1 MIPVYVTH
9 IDSPSCF
16 SVQLIKE
23 NTTQRLECLQNDMA
37 AFFRSKEAEKYR
49 IEEPM
54 VGQVGRG
61 RGLGG
66 GGGYLKRS
74 RMVQISASTNFLV
87 APSSD
92 EL

>member
-66 GGGYLKRS
+66 GG
-74 RMVQISASTNFLV
+74 ASQEEQNGANFSFSKFL
-87 APSSD
+87 SSTF
-92 EL
+92 L